1 MERVKW
7 NTMYIFWKKNQV
19 IAKDHQGEKQSV
31 CCRKSSLNK
40 KYLLEQIAAPLS
52 LLAMTYSGC

>member
-31 CCRKSSLNK
+31 YYMNSSLNK

-52 LLAMTYSGC
+52 LLAMT